1 VPPPFVAAPG
11 SRGGGN
17 VISDRGF
24 EIRGAGTP
32 GDTVE
37 VSVDSVVV
45 GSTVVQDRGTWSFI
59 LPRLAVGIRSVTA
72 VTVSSN
78 GPRSPPS
85 APIVLQ
91 VLESA
96 ALDFEGAGDTAVTA
110 WRSFGNTVR
119 YKVRRASEKQWKGI
133 EIAGRYAVPGDYDG
147 DGVSDFAAVEPRGNR
162 LFWNIRSSISGK
174 TTSLELGIRG
184 DLVLGGCRFQS
195 TRGASL
201 ATFRRGT
208 RQLFVR
214 DVGQNRAKV
223 ASLKS
228 LGLSDLLGCGDSDGD
243 GIDEIIFRV
252 RASDGADAIAA
263 FTSQGKRVVDKTLVK
278 FLRGLVISRSGT
290 EVPLVALVLG
300 TTRKGI
306 PVRIET
312 LAGSFS
318 FPLLYVSPSSTI
330 GMGFFNTND
339 GEQTAGLLWA
349 ENRTRT
355 VFRRILRRDAGAER
369 LFKLPPRYR
378 LLRAQN
384 IHRAR

>member
-1 VPPPFVAAPG
+1 MPPPFVAAPG
-11 SRGGGN
+11 SQGGGS

-24 EIRGAGTP
+24 EISGAGTP
-32 GDTVE
+32 GDAIE
-37 VSVDSVVV
+37 LSVDSVAA
-45 GSTVVQDRGTWSFI
+45 GSTTVNERGTWKFV
-59 LPRLAVGIRSVTA
+59 LPRLAVGMRSVTA
-72 VTVSSN
+72 VTIRPN
-78 GPRSPPS
+78 GARSAPS
-85 APIVLQ
+85 EPIVLQ

-96 ALDFEGAGDTAVTA
+96 ALDFAGAGDTAVTA

-119 YKVRRASEKQWKGI
+119 YKVRRASQKQWEGL
-133 EIAGRYAVPGDYDG
+133 EIAGKYAVPGDYDG
-147 DGVSDFAAVEPRGNR
+147 DGVSDIAAVEPREDK

-174 TTSLELGIRG
+174 TTSLELGARG
-184 DLVLGGCRFQS
+184 DLILGGCKFQS

-201 ATFRRGT
+201 AAFRRGT

-214 DVGQNRAKV
+214 DIGQNHAKA

-228 LGLSDLLGCGDSDGD
+228 LGSADLLGCGDSDGD
-243 GIDEIIFRV
+243 GIDEVIFKV
-252 RASDGADAIAA
+252 RASDGSDAIAA
-263 FTSQGKRVVDKTLVK
+263 FTSQGKRVVDKTLVE
-278 FLRGLVISRSGT
+278 FLRGFVIRRSGT

-312 LAGSFS
+312 LAGSFA

-330 GMGFFNTND
+330 GMGFFTTNG

-355 VFRRILRRDAGAER
+355 VFRRILKRDAQAER
-369 LFKLPPRYR
+369 LFKLPRRYR

-384 IHRAR
+384 IHRTR